1 MATVSLQN
9 DKFLVVAVFLFQAT
23 VCGEIGD
30 VIAGKLSVPEGKTK
44 IFKSLGELE
53 TTSTT
58 VHLPNDVWNWAV
70 DSNNYDN
77 YNKNY
82 YHYHNNNNINSNN
95 NIIIPINNVGG
106 VNDVSEGNDG
116 NNYDV
121 KQQQGYKL
129 A

>member
-1 MATVSLQN
+1 M
-9 DKFLVVAVFLFQAT
+9 
-23 VCGEIGD
+23 I
-30 VIAGKLSVPEGKTK
+30 I
-44 IFKSLGELE
+44 II
-53 TTSTT
+53 
-58 VHLPNDVWNWAV
+58 
-70 DSNNYDN
+70 
-77 YNKNY
+77 KNY

>member
-1 MATVSLQN
+1 MATISLQN

-23 VCGEIGD
+23 VSGEIGD

-70 DSNNYDN
+70 GSNNYDN
-77 YNKNY
+77 YNK
-82 YHYHNNNNINSNN
+82 
-95 NIIIPINNVGG
+95 
-106 VNDVSEGNDG
+106 
-116 NNYDV
+116 
-121 KQQQGYKL
+121 KL
-129 A
+129 LSLS